1 MAADRD
7 QVLAW
12 ISAEIGQIVSDA
24 QDLAALADRIEA
36 AGALDADAFA
46 TECIDMMRIVGESVR
61 TEPHIKALG
70 DLSSVDDAAAIK
82 AVTVLSSIAMS
93 LGLVRVE
100 WISRRAARRGRDLLS
115 VRVVEAEMVAADLSP
130 DLHRWIGTLA
140 NLAIRAVSERSADMV
155 PIVTVESG
163 VSLPSTVLAYRLYG
177 DATRASGLVDIAEAA
192 TPMIMPVRFEAL
204 GS

>member
-12 ISAEIGQIVSDA
+12 ISAEVGQIVSDA
-24 QDLAALADRIEA
+24 QDLASLADRIEA
-36 AGALDADAFA
+36 ASALDAEAFA
-46 TECIDMMRIVGESVR
+46 AECIDMMRIIGESVR

-70 DLSSVDDAAAIK
+70 DLSSVDDAAAIR
-82 AVTVLSSIAMS
+82 AVTVLSTIAMS

-100 WISRRAARRGRDLLS
+100 WVSRRAARRGRDLLS
-115 VRVVEAEMVAADLSP
+115 VLVVEAEAVAADLSP

-155 PIVTVESG
+155 PVVTVESG

-177 DATRASGLVDIAEAA
+177 DATRAASLVDIAEAA